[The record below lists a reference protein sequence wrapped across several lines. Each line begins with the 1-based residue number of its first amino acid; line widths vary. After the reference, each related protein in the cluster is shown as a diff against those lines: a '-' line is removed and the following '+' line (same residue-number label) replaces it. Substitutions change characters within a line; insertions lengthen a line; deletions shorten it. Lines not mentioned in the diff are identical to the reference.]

1 MRLWSLNFLVFLSCC
16 LLYINTAIS
25 VLIFRYK
32 IFGLLLEKL
41 SRGLDS
47 SLDSSLY
54 PSLTL
59 LTACTLSYTDKGR
72 TKLPDVGN
80 LSLAG
85 SPSRQGKFLVTTPK
99 MKVFDFYRD
108 GFVEEVKQCFPI
120 LVALTVRVKELL
132 AQWSDHPTLKQ
143 VGVMNEL
150 NVAQGGTWKLGVQ
163 RSPLDTTSV
172 FSIWIIWL
180 LLDDGFS
187 STASGS
193 LLQ

>member
-1 MRLWSLNFLVFLSCC
+1 M
-16 LLYINTAIS
+16 
-25 VLIFRYK
+25 LIFRYK

-59 LTACTLSYTDKGR
+59 LTACTLSYIDKGR

-85 SPSRQGKFLVTTPK
+85 SPSRQGKFLVTAPK

-150 NVAQGGTWKLGVQ
+150 NVAQRGTWKLGVQ
-163 RSPLDTTSV
+163 RSPLDMTPV
-172 FSIWIIWL
+172 FSIWNMATARWWL
-180 LLDDGFS
+180 LLHCLRQS
-187 STASGS
+187 PTVNRVELYLKKSW
-193 LLQ
+193 